1 MIKTLIIENELASA
15 ENLATMIKNTFPDI
29 EILEVCE
36 TAEKGINAINE
47 YLPELVFM
55 DIKLDEDKTAFDIIR
70 NIGKVGF
77 EIIFTTAY
85 DKYAKQAFRVSA
97 LDFLEKP
104 LDKNELIDA
113 ITKYKKK
120 QVQGM
125 NLRQLEILL
134 TTYQNPSFP
143 LKMFALPTTRGLT
156 FIDIEN
162 IIYCEG
168 ASNQTMVHLDC
179 KENKKECV
187 NRTLKELE
195 EILPSSIFSRIH
207 KSYLINLNH
216 VKNYTKGKD
225 GQVVMSNGISLDVSR
240 NFKDK
245 FLGRFRSR

>member
-15 ENLATMIKNTFPDI
+15 EYLASMIKDSFPEI

-36 TAEKGINAINE
+36 TAEKGINAINKN
-47 YLPELVFM
+47 LPELVFM
-55 DIKLDEDKTAFDIIR
+55 DIKLDEDKTAFDIISSL
-70 NIGKVGF
+70 GKVDF

-104 LDKNELIDA
+104 MDKNDLIDA
-113 ITKYKKK
+113 ILKYKKK
-120 QVQGM
+120 QIQGI
-125 NLRQLEILL
+125 NPRQLEILL

-143 LKMFALPTTRGLT
+143 LKMFALPTTKGLT
-156 FIDIEN
+156 FIEIEN

-168 ASNQTMVHLDC
+168 ASNQTMIYLAC

-187 NRTLKELE
+187 NRTLRELE
-195 EILPSSIFSRIH
+195 ETLPVSIFSRIH

-216 VKNYTKGKD
+216 VRNYTKGKD
-225 GQVVMSNGISLDVSR
+225 GQIIMSSGISLDVSR

-245 FLGRFRSR
+245 FLSRFKSR